1 MQPSLSTIA
10 IIANTSWSIY
20 NFRCGLIRQLLLK
33 GVNILIIAPRD
44 EYSEKLE
51 AMGCIFEAAPV
62 KKYSLNLLH
71 DLRYALSLY
80 RLMKKWKVS
89 YALTY
94 TIKPNIYG
102 QLAARWLGIPGLAIV
117 TGLGRLFITPS
128 WKTRAAMGLLHLG
141 FRATQKVWFLNE
153 EDRDFFLEA
162 GVIQPIQA
170 GLLPSEG
177 VNTSFFHYAP
187 LPDAQARFTFLF
199 AGRLMK
205 EKGLFDF
212 VEAARR
218 LKAKGVAARFL
229 LAGFVEEGAPGA
241 ASMAELMSWQDEA
254 LIEYCGAYEDIRPLI
269 RRCDAVVLPT
279 FYREGVPRI
288 LLEAASM
295 GRPIIATDNVGC
307 REIVNDGYNGFLCRK
322 NCPTDLAG
330 KMEGLLLLPR
340 SESWRMG
347 RAGRK
352 IVLERFAEQY
362 VIQQYLSHLGLGLPI
377 PVEEQADRLPPAYV
391 LTIES

>member
-1 MQPSLSTIA
+1 MQSSLSTIA

-20 NFRCGLIRQLLLK
+20 NFRYGLIRQLLLK
-33 GVNILIIAPRD
+33 GVSIVIIAPRD

-51 AMGCIFEAAPV
+51 AMGCIFEATPV
-62 KKYSLNLLH
+62 KRYSLNLLH
-71 DLRYALSLY
+71 DLRYAFSLY
-80 RLMKKWKVS
+80 RIMKKWKAGYV
-89 YALTY
+89 LTY

-128 WKTRAAMGLLHLG
+128 WKTQAAMGLLHLG
-141 FRATQKVWFLNE
+141 FRATKKIWFLNE
-153 EDRDFFLEA
+153 EDRDLFLKA
-162 GVIQPIQA
+162 SVIQPAQA

-177 VNTSFFHYAP
+177 VNTDLFNYEP
-187 LPDAQARFTFLF
+187 LPDGQPQFTFLF

-212 VEAARR
+212 VEAARH

-229 LAGFVEEGAPGA
+229 LAGFIEEEAPGA
-241 ASMAELMSWQDEA
+241 ASMAALMSWQDEA

-269 RRCDAVVLPT
+269 RQCDAVVLPT

-288 LLEAASM
+288 LLEGASM

-307 REIVNDGYNGFLCRK
+307 REIVRDGLNGFLCRK
-322 NCPTDLAG
+322 NCPADLAD
-330 KMEGLLLLPR
+330 KMEQLLLLPR
-340 SESWRMG
+340 SESLKMG

-352 IVLERFAEQY
+352 IVLERFDEQY
-362 VIQQYLSHLGLGLPI
+362 VIQQYLHHLGLGGPI
-377 PVEEQADRLPPAYV
+377 PMGKEADSRPTAYT
-391 LTIES
+391 LT